1 MIIPGRSWVAGIDI
15 CGNAL
20 LLGFAACLSG
30 ASQQETTHQCY
41 RPEINILYGIC
52 RFGNLPEKGRKVSMR
67 RYSLT
72 APWRIQGLQYSLRGA
87 LMREGRYEPD
97 QGSRVGTA
105 ITFLLIGLGAGAVV
119 GMLFAPKAGKQMR
132 RDLRRGYEQARDTI
146 DDWKET
152 ARDFAEEAID
162 RGSEFAEDLR
172 DRVKPLA
179 RGIRRG

>member
-1 MIIPGRSWVAGIDI
+1 
-15 CGNAL
+15 
-20 LLGFAACLSG
+20 
-30 ASQQETTHQCY
+30 
-41 RPEINILYGIC
+41 
-52 RFGNLPEKGRKVSMR
+52 
-67 RYSLT
+67 
-72 APWRIQGLQYSLRGA
+72 
-87 LMREGRYEPD
+87 MREGRYEPD

-152 ARDFAEEAID
+152 ARDFAEDAID

-172 DRVKPLA
+172 ERVKPLA

>member
-1 MIIPGRSWVAGIDI
+1 
-15 CGNAL
+15 
-20 LLGFAACLSG
+20 
-30 ASQQETTHQCY
+30 
-41 RPEINILYGIC
+41 
-52 RFGNLPEKGRKVSMR
+52 
-67 RYSLT
+67 
-72 APWRIQGLQYSLRGA
+72 
-87 LMREGRYEPD
+87 MREGRYEPD

-146 DDWKET
+146 DDWKEN
-152 ARDFAEEAID
+152 AREFAEDAID